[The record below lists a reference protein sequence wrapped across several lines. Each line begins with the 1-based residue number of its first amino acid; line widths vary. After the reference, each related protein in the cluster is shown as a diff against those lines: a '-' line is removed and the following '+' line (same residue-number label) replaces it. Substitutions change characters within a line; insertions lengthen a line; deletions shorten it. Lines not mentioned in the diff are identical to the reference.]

1 MATIKLEIVSPDR
14 VVYAADIDMLIARS
28 TGGEI
33 GILPKHIP
41 LVTGLEPHAMK
52 IHVDAKEQLIAVA
65 GGFMEV
71 TPDKITVLATAAEEP
86 IDIDINR
93 AQRAYD
99 RAQERLQLLCESPD
113 TQDGII
119 DEQRVILALKRA
131 EARLQTAKTAKPGA

>member
-93 AQRAYD
+93 AQRAYE
-99 RAQERLQLLCESPD
+99 RAQERLQKLREDPEEAS
-113 TQDGII
+113 II
-119 DEQRVILALKRA
+119 DEQRASLALKRA
-131 EARLQTAKTAKPGA
+131 AARLQTAKTVKPGV

>member
-71 TPDKITVLATAAEEP
+71 TPNKITVLATAAEEP

-93 AQRAYD
+93 AQRAYE
-99 RAQERLQLLCESPD
+99 RAQERLQKLREDPEEAS
-113 TQDGII
+113 II
-119 DEQRVILALKRA
+119 DEQRASLALKRA
-131 EARLQTAKTAKPGA
+131 AARLQTAKTVKPGA

>member
-93 AQRAYD
+93 AQRAYE
-99 RAQERLQLLCESPD
+99 RAQERLQKLREDPEEAS
-113 TQDGII
+113 II
-119 DEQRVILALKRA
+119 DEQRASLALKRA
-131 EARLQTAKTAKPGA
+131 AARLQTAKTVKTGA

>member
-99 RAQERLQLLCESPD
+99 RAQERLQKLREDPEA
-113 TQDGII
+113 QDGII